1 MIFKKT
7 KPSKESTISD
17 HLLFAVISRLFEE
30 LTILANSTILA
41 NRNNKF
47 VFEIKENLLIKQARS
62 ILSKNSS
69 SAELFLFDND

>member
-7 KPSKESTISD
+7 KPSKESTISH
-17 HLLFAVISRLFEE
+17 HLLFAIISRLFEE
-30 LTILANSTILA
+30 LTILANITNLA

-47 VFEIKENLLIKQARS
+47 VFEIKENLVIKQDRS
-62 ILSKNSS
+62 ILSENSS